1 MVFAKGDKVFRFKRD
16 RGLVLATLPRLHCLF
31 LAMKHFNFFTAVWY
45 MYLSSISKNNFLITF
60 NDFLLFHERSAI
72 ASMSKNEFDWKEIDL
87 LFCISLGDFLTAVW
101 LVFIFVAITEVIVA
115 GLPLATVDVV
125 LSFASTGEVVLVG

>member
-1 MVFAKGDKVFRFKRD
+1 
-16 RGLVLATLPRLHCLF
+16 
-31 LAMKHFNFFTAVWY
+31 
-45 MYLSSISKNNFLITF
+45 
-60 NDFLLFHERSAI
+60 
-72 ASMSKNEFDWKEIDL
+72 MSKNEFDWKEIDL